1 MPQVRQWPGNVAD
14 IDFRPVVL
22 AMHAMVLVA
31 RHSEQVAA
39 VSKDAFAHA
48 NVQLNVVGDESEP
61 KKLQL
66 ARRNGELLPS
76 DDLQVWPAVHSEERR
91 SENSLSRRPLGSF

>member
-1 MPQVRQWPGNVAD
+1 MHAPQVRQWPGNVAD

-22 AMHAMVLVA
+22 AMNAVLLIA

-39 VSKDAFAHA
+39 VSKSSFVYA
-48 NVQLNVVGDESEP
+48 NVQLNVVGAESEP

-66 ARRNGELLPS
+66 ARRNGALLPS
-76 DDLQVWPAVHSEERR
+76 DDLQVRPSMPAE
-91 SENSLSRRPLGSF
+91 

>member
-1 MPQVRQWPGNVAD
+1 MHVSQVRQWPGNVAD

-22 AMHAMVLVA
+22 AMNAVLLIA

-39 VSKDAFAHA
+39 VSKSSFVYA
-48 NVQLNVVGDESEP
+48 NVQLNVVGAESEP

-66 ARRNGELLPS
+66 ARRNGALLPS
-76 DDLQVWPAVHSEERR
+76 DDLQVRPSMHSE
-91 SENSLSRRPLGSF
+91 